1 MKWETMRL
9 SSIESF
15 SVQKTSVFVSQKA
28 EGKDGKK
35 TMTELWGNVY
45 RVFSRLQTSKGSP
58 YRAEAWEIEFSTD
71 FSQGPKTDVSHQQIL
86 LLLDCEACSEQLWE
100 FLHMGAANA
109 IVQITNKNLTKAIIS
124 LLPNLSP
131 EHVTLCFHRAGIMC
145 KCFSKHQQQ
154 QTEIHKSLASIK
166 II

>member
-1 MKWETMRL
+1 M
-9 SSIESF
+9 
-15 SVQKTSVFVSQKA
+15 
-28 EGKDGKK
+28 
-35 TMTELWGNVY
+35 
-45 RVFSRLQTSKGSP
+45 FSRLQTSKGSP
-58 YRAEAWEIEFSTD
+58 YRAAAWEIEFSTD
-71 FSQGPKTDVSHQQIL
+71 FSQGPKADVSHQQIL
-86 LLLDCEACSEQLWE
+86 LLLDCEACAEQLWE

-131 EHVTLCFHRAGIMC
+131 EHVTLCIHRAGIMC
-145 KCFSKHQQQ
+145 KCSSKHQQQ